1 MENETN
7 EIFKKRY
14 LKTYECMIERI
25 KKFIF
30 FVDKIDPN
38 AIVIVQS
45 DHGIR
50 KLYKNPFNL
59 KRYKILSL
67 IKVDDQCKDKISNKI
82 DNLNSVRLALSCATS
97 TPPKILKKKSFY
109 RKTLPN
115 NKNLI
120 YEIPFK

>member
-50 KLYKNPFNL
+50 KLYK
-59 KRYKILSL
+59 
-67 IKVDDQCKDKISNKI
+67 
-82 DNLNSVRLALSCATS
+82 
-97 TPPKILKKKSFY
+97 KK
-109 RKTLPN
+109 
-115 NKNLI
+115 
-120 YEIPFK
+120 